1 MLLEIIAGRSEV
13 TEIRSKDSHQI
24 VALKQECYAHLPGAA
39 FPVQCKIRVDR
50 PLQPGKYE
58 AELPFKIGR
67 WGDIEVNPFESP
79 RLTPAKP
86 EQVKAAS

>member
-13 TEIRSKDSHQI
+13 TEVRNKDHQI
-24 VALKQECYAHLPGAA
+24 VALKQECYAHLPGSA
-39 FPVQCKIRVDR
+39 FPVQCKIRVER
-50 PLQPGKYE
+50 PLQPGKYQ

-67 WGDIEVNPFESP
+67 WGDIEVNPFENP